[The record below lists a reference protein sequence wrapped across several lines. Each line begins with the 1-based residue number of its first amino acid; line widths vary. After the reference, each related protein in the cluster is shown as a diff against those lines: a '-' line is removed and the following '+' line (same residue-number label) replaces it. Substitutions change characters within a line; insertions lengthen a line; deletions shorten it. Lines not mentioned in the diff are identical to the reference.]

1 MHNELAADLRLKEV
15 AALRF
20 AIAELEAGM
29 WRRAR
34 EAQAAGARLEDVGQA
49 AAVSRET
56 ARKRLQEL
64 SPPPSSSYRVQAGE
78 AAEWDGTGGSIWD
91 HTGDREARA

>member
-1 MHNELAADLRLKEV
+1 METGIAADLRLKEV

-20 AIAELEAGM
+20 AIAELEASM

-34 EAQAAGARLEDVGQA
+34 LAQAAGARLEDVGQA

-64 SPPPSSSYRVQAGE
+64 EALELQALEHGGPV
-78 AAEWDGTGGSIWD
+78 EWDGTGGSIWD